1 MSELYDSIEEL
12 MLELEDEDSDP
23 VGGRTLAI
31 VPGAFKPPHLGHL
44 SMVKQYASEAD
55 EVVVLISSP
64 LKASRGVG
72 GKPITAQQSKQIWEM
87 LLADQGLSN
96 VRVEISPKPSPIT
109 ATYEYI
115 GDEGPLEPGIRLILG
130 ASQKGGDFKRWK
142 AAAKYVKDGV
152 ELLPPEETAVIPAN
166 RPSGEPY
173 SATDARKMLEQGD
186 AADEFF
192 GDGMGGRVR
201 SILGLDASLEEMS
214 AIGGGAVAGY
224 AAGGPEKKR
233 KKNKK
238 IKHPPYNELYLYKEV
253 LKLFRKEGII
263 K

>member
-12 MLELEDEDSDP
+12 MLELEDEDGDP

-31 VPGAFKPPHLGHL
+31 VPGAFKPPHLGHVD
-44 SMVKQYASEAD
+44 MVRQYSKMAD

-72 GKPITAQQSKQIWEM
+72 GKTISAQDSKKIWDM

-109 ATYEYI
+109 ATYEYV

-142 AAAKYVKDGV
+142 AAAKYVKDGI
-152 ELLPPEETAVIPAN
+152 ELLPPEETAVVPAN

-192 GDGMGGRVR
+192 GDGMGSRVR

-214 AIGGGAVAGY
+214 GAGAVAGY
-224 AAGGPEKKR
+224 GVPLATKPKK
-233 KKNKK
+233 KKHNE
-238 IKHPPYNELYLYKEV
+238 YNELYLYKEV
-253 LKLFRKEGII
+253 LKLLKKEGII
-263 K
+263 I